1 MTTADKIMY
10 TIAAIALLVALVI
23 VVWVGYIMFL
33 EPPPQSPPPTK
44 TPTPLPPTPTARP
57 TSTPRPT
64 PTPRPPTPTPKPTP
78 TPTPS
83 GLTRYDPIPMGDSV
97 VADNKLRLTVLRV
110 EHDAWPRI
118 YEANMFNPEP
128 GEGMEYIIV
137 TIRVTNLAAPSDTR
151 IVSEFHFRVTGE
163 RGIVYSQPFVVLERK
178 ELNAEFY
185 GGVTIE
191 GEMPFEVGQ
200 GEKNL
205 VLIYDPGLGS
215 TARYLSL
222 ENSQKRS
229 AATATPIP
237 SRPTQPTTEIPR
249 VECEALIT
257 LYNSTDG
264 ANWSNNSG
272 WLGTSTPC
280 SWYGVTC
287 QGGHVTQLDLHK
299 NQLSGSIPP
308 ELGNL
313 VYLERLHLRGNQQLS
328 GNIPPELGNLVNLR
342 ELNLW
347 GTNKSGNIPP
357 ELGNLTNLQYLLL
370 YGGHLSGNIP
380 PELGNLTNL
389 QQLILSSNHLSG
401 DIPPELGKL
410 VNLRELHLHS
420 NRLSGGVPSE
430 LGNLTNLWKLHI
442 ANNQLS
448 GALPKSLM
456 KLDKLSFFYYGG
468 TKLCAPA
475 DAAFQ
480 TWLEGIKDLQTTGV
494 ICQ

>member
-1 MTTADKIMY
+1 MITADKIMY
-10 TIAAIALLVALVI
+10 TIAAI
-23 VVWVGYIMFL
+23 VVLAVVVMVLWVGYIVL
-33 EPPPQSPPPTK
+33 VESPPQSPSPTK
-44 TPTPLPPTPTARP
+44 TPTPLPPTPTPRP

-78 TPTPS
+78 TPRPS
-83 GLTRYDPIPMGDSV
+83 GLTRYDPIPMGESV

-137 TIRVTNLAAPSDTR
+137 TIRVRNLAAPTDTR

-163 RGIVYSQPFVVLERK
+163 RGIIYNQPFVVLERK

-191 GEMPFEVGQ
+191 GEIPFEVGQ

-205 VLIYDPGLGS
+205 VLIYDPGLAS

-222 ENSQKRS
+222 GNSQKRS

-237 SRPTQPTTEIPR
+237 SRPTQPITEIIPTATFATLPAFCGTVTEIPQA
-249 VECEALIT
+249 ECQVLVA
-257 LYNSTDG
+257 LYNRTNG
-264 ANWSNNSG
+264 ASWKNNDG
-272 WLGTSTPC
+272 WLQTNTPC
-280 SWYGVTC
+280 SWYGVKC
-287 QGGHVTQLDLHK
+287 QAHRVTELNLLGNNLEGTIPSELDRLAELRVLDLWGNRLKGDIPSELGHLRK
-299 NQLSGSIPP
+299 LRTFRVYGNLLTGTIPP

-313 VYLERLHLRGNQQLS
+313 IYLQNLTLSSNRLS
-328 GNIPPELGNLVNLR
+328 GNIP
-342 ELNLW
+342 
-347 GTNKSGNIPP
+347 S
-357 ELGNLTNLQYLLL
+357 
-370 YGGHLSGNIP
+370 
-380 PELGNLTNL
+380 
-389 QQLILSSNHLSG
+389 
-401 DIPPELGKL
+401 ELGKL
-410 VNLRELHLHS
+410 VNLQELHLHS
-420 NRLSGGVPSE
+420 NQLSGGVPFE

-442 ANNQLS
+442 ANNPQLD
-448 GALPKSLM
+448 GPLPKSLM

-468 TKLCAPA
+468 TKLCAPR

-480 TWLEGIKDLQTTGV
+480 TWLDRIKDLQTTGV
-494 ICQ
+494 VCQ